1 MSHSHPSPAFG
12 DIALARPTRARDGTQ
27 AASWLRAAGI
37 LCLWA
42 AMAIMAG
49 ILWRGENLVK
59 ELNASS
65 GERAALQNPDLQQ
78 YQNELESLQGR
89 VAGLMKD
96 SVENKLRTLEKS
108 VQSGRFG
115 QDEAGLLEALKSE
128 LRFLQN
134 YATQGGQ
141 LKTAGEHERYR
152 PTQASQEET
161 AAVQV
166 PHEWIEFEK
175 LLYLGVG
182 ALGASTLLLS
192 GAWLS
197 GRRLPQQTRRQN
209 AFLAGPSERNSGP

>member
-1 MSHSHPSPAFG
+1 MSHNHPSPAFG
-12 DIALARPTRARDGTQ
+12 NIALARTEGARDGSQ
-27 AASWLRAAGI
+27 AASWLRTAGI

-42 AMAIMAG
+42 ALAIMAG

-65 GERAALQNPDLQQ
+65 GERTALQNPDLQQ

-134 YATQGGQ
+134 YATQGGR
-141 LKTAGEHERYR
+141 LNTAGEHERYR
-152 PTQASQEET
+152 PTQASSEET

-166 PHEWIEFEK
+166 PREWIEFEK